1 MNRTRATLGALTAA
15 AALTIAACGGTD
27 DAPADTEPTINRQAT
42 DTAPTTEPEPEPTTE
57 EPTEPAVT
65 AADVEQALLDAYA
78 VADFTETCATASWA
92 CYITDVEVI
101 GSTVVVHLQ
110 TDDRT
115 LGAQAADAITTLLPA
130 DVLEPFGSVQTVD
143 MHGGQL
149 AMARMH

>member
-1 MNRTRATLGALTAA
+1 MNRTRAVLGALTAA

-27 DAPADTEPTINRQAT
+27 DAPADTAPTPTIDRPAT
-42 DTAPTTEPEPEPTTE
+42 DTAPEPEPTTE

-78 VADFTETCATASWA
+78 VADFTETCETGSWA
-92 CYITDVEVI
+92 CYITDVDVI
-101 GSTVVVHLQ
+101 GSTIVVHLQ
-110 TDDRT
+110 TDDRA

-149 AMARMH
+149 AMARLY